1 MPKPEGSLT
10 AAQYEIM
17 EAALDHGGQGATVAE
32 IWQAI
37 APRRPIGRT
46 TILNLV
52 DRLEKRGWLTR
63 RGKAKPF
70 RYLPALDRQQTAAL
84 VVGGFLDD
92 FFAGS
97 AGSLVMSLLGSNRI
111 TPDDLL
117 RLRDALERPDREG
130 GQGKGE

>member
-17 EAALDHGGQGATVAE
+17 EAVWDRGGQGATVAE

-37 APRRPIGRT
+37 APGRPVGRT

-63 RGKAKPF
+63 RGKVKPI
-70 RYLPALDRQQTAAL
+70 RYLPALDRQRTAAL
-84 VVGGFLDD
+84 MAGGFLDD

-97 AGSLVMSLLGSNRI
+97 ASNLVMSLLGSNRI
-111 TPDDLL
+111 TPDDLR

-130 GQGKGE
+130 AKGKGA